1 MNNLTIFPLF
11 SRLKRGRMYI
21 SALASRY
28 YDDPENEMELVDFDD
43 YLKKVSMG
51 PTNMEFRYK
60 SNHYCYGF
68 E

>member
-1 MNNLTIFPLF
+1 
-11 SRLKRGRMYI
+11 MYI